1 MPHICAFWIF
11 FVEFCKRLN
20 TSISAFYTLL
30 RMIWAHCWHLF
41 AASPIHYL
49 ILTPHQNPES
59 SGASPPLPC
68 RLKLCFRILSRGDMS
83 TLSLS
88 RGDMLNARLLTRNQQ
103 CRPEGPRGWFSCRR
117 PWEMK
122 TIGGEPAFCS
132 RTLKARCWGR
142 FLIVGT
148 TWEVGGLCTR

>member
-11 FVEFCKRLN
+11 FC
-20 TSISAFYTLL
+20 
-30 RMIWAHCWHLF
+30 
-41 AASPIHYL
+41 
-49 ILTPHQNPES
+49 
-59 SGASPPLPC
+59 
-68 RLKLCFRILSRGDMS
+68 RILQ
-83 TLSLS
+83 TLHHSNQCFLHFWEWFEHTVGICLIHHQINFFLLTKIQS
-88 RGDMLNARLLTRNQQ
+88 PAVPLRLFLVGWSFAFESCPEEICQHYQSPEETCKTRNQR

-132 RTLKARCWGR
+132 RTLKARCWRR
-142 FLIVGT
+142 FLIEGT

>member
-1 MPHICAFWIF
+1 MPFGIF
-11 FVEFCKRLN
+11 CIILQTLQHFNQC
-20 TSISAFYTLL
+20 FYTLL
-30 RMIWAHCWHLF
+30 STLLAFVWYITNSFFPAH
-41 AASPIHYL
+41 
-49 ILTPHQNPES
+49 QKPES

-68 RLKLCFRILSRGDMS
+68 RLKLCFRILSRGHMS

-88 RGDMLNARLLTRNQQ
+88 RGDMLNAWLLTRNQR
-103 CRPEGPRGWFSCRR
+103 CRPEGPRGWFSCCR

>member
-11 FVEFCKRLN
+11 FCRILQ
-20 TSISAFYTLL
+20 TLHHSNQCFL
-30 RMIWAHCWHLF
+30 HFWEWFEHTVGICL
-41 AASPIHYL
+41 IHHQ
-49 ILTPHQNPES
+49 INFFPAHQNPES

-83 TLSLS
+83 TLSMS
-88 RGDMLNARLLTRNQQ
+88 RGDMANARLLTRNQQ
-103 CRPEGPRGWFSCRR
+103 CRPEGPRGWFSCCR

-132 RTLKARCWGR
+132 RTLKARCWRR
-142 FLIVGT
+142 FLIVRT